1 MGQGCSCARTDSG
14 TGNGDCIWV
23 VGGVSSTPKKCSS
36 MNSAEMLDYETWNK
50 GNKTEG
56 FQMMN
61 PVKEGRYGGCG
72 AFAAGSLWICGGY
85 SGTKHLETMETF
97 NFQDEDKKAWKDSP
111 KMLGPR
117 TFSGMAAYN
126 DTLYVCGGM
135 GRPRGSWFEQ
145 PAEVVETV
153 DKFNAG
159 SDAPKWEE
167 APSMKSARSNC
178 AVIATN
184 EGIVVIGGKA
194 RKGTTLDCVE
204 FLDLANGATEWSTDK
219 YPQLPSKRSTACAVY
234 DPKGQTIYVFGG
246 DDETGT
252 ILADGWKLDLNKQ
265 DDGWVAMPSM
275 REPRTM
281 FGMVIV
287 GDCLCAVGGGNK
299 DTKFLPWIDMLN
311 FKEPNA
317 VWNQGPTMFSVER
330 QRPTVFAH
338 PSPATLAANKPR

>member
-1 MGQGCSCARTDSG
+1 
-14 TGNGDCIWV
+14 
-23 VGGVSSTPKKCSS
+23 
-36 MNSAEMLDYETWNK
+36 MNSAEMLDYETWSK
-50 GNKTEG
+50 GNKTEA

-85 SGTKHLETMETF
+85 SGTKHLETMEQFSFT
-97 NFQDEDKKAWKDSP
+97 DDDKKAWKDSA

-153 DKFNAG
+153 DKFNAA

-204 FLDLANGATEWSTDK
+204 FLDLTKDTSEWSTDK

-234 DPKGQTIYVFGG
+234 DPKGSTIYVFGG
-246 DDETGT
+246 DDEIGT
-252 ILADGWKLDLNKQ
+252 ILETGWKLDLTNKASQ
-265 DDGWVAMPSM
+265 WEAMPPM

-299 DTKFLPWIDMLN
+299 DNKFLPWIDMLN
-311 FKEPNA
+311 FRESGA
-317 VWNQGPTMFSVER
+317 QWTQGPGMVSAER

-338 PSPATLAANKPR
+338 PSPATLAANTARGS